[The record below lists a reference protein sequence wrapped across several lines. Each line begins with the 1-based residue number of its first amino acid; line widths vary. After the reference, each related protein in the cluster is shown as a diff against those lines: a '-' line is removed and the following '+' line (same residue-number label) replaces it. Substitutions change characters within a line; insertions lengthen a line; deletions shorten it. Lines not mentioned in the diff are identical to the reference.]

1 MRKLLALLFLTLLAQ
16 PLYAQDAIE
25 AVDVPPPPQ
34 IEVDALPTEPV
45 QEEAIPEPETRK
57 RNAQEEEPLPPE
69 EEEPPVNTVVLQ
81 GLNKVTGRIS
91 RLEGPTGVVLAFD
104 NLEIIPRRCWK
115 APPEER
121 PENAVLLEIRE
132 LRKDEQPRQVFL
144 GWMFSSSPGLSG
156 MEHPVYDVNVVDCEY
171 RSDPEPKPEKPAEA
185 EKPAKA
191 KEKADKKPAADA
203 AKKAKK
209 PQ

>member
-1 MRKLLALLFLTLLAQ
+1 MRAFLTFLVAVLLAQ
-16 PLYAQDAIE
+16 PLYAQGQVEVI
-25 AVDVPPPPQ
+25 DVAPPPE
-34 IEVDALPTEPV
+34 IEVNALPNEPV
-45 QEEAIPEPETRK
+45 QDEAVPEEPKKTVT
-57 RNAQEEEPLPPE
+57 QEEEILPPE

-91 RLEGPTGVVLAFD
+91 RLEGPTGTVLSFD

-115 APPEER
+115 APPEDR

-132 LRKDEQPRQVFL
+132 MRKDEEPRQVFI

-171 RSDPEPKPEKPAEA
+171 RSDPQAPAEKPVEP

-191 KEKADKKPAADA
+191 KEKPVKKPAPEDD
-203 AKKAKK
+203 KKSKK
-209 PQ
+209 QP